1 MDYFQGVVTE
11 YLRAKRTQFV
21 NTEYMIN
28 LDPDGIYQKDRH
40 WYCDAIAIDFADSTV
55 HLCEVPY
62 SKTLQSL
69 LNRLQAWCNH
79 WPGVVAAIRRDSAL
93 KGEWQVVPRLFVP
106 DKQKGDLTKR
116 VSGLNGL
123 KKTPP
128 KCPTQSS
135 RLWSKYF
142 HGSTAHGMAGRSS
155 KAATPFEKQ
164 ALRKINDLFQ

>member
-79 WPGVVAAIRRDSAL
+79 WPGVIAAIRRDSAL

-116 VSGLNGL
+116 VSGL
-123 KKTPP
+123 KWPKEDTTQMPHPIITPLEQVLP
-128 KCPTQSS
+128 
-135 RLWSKYF
+135 WKYR
-142 HGSTAHGMAGRSS
+142 SWNGRSFVEGTDAFRETS
-155 KAATPFEKQ
+155 VETNQ
-164 ALRKINDLFQ
+164 